1 MSMIHDDLIQPLN
14 DQITSEAYASQVYLQ
29 MSLWAEDRGLP
40 GASAFFR
47 SHVAEELDHRN
58 RLVDYLIEAD
68 VSVRLQSIPAP
79 EADYESLVAVVNAAY
94 AHEQT
99 VTGQID
105 ALAGLALDR
114 KDFNTFNMLQW
125 FIAEQREELVLFR
138 GIVDYMN
145 LAGYT
150 GGPGDALVNLDRYLL
165 EQSRAG

>member
-1 MSMIHDDLIQPLN
+1 MIHDDLVKPLH

-29 MSLWAEDRGLP
+29 MSMWAEDKGLP

-58 RLVDYLIEAD
+58 RLVDYLVESD
-68 VSVRLQSIPAP
+68 VPVYLQAIPAP
-79 EADYESLVAVVNAAY
+79 QTKYDSLVSVVNAAY
-94 AHEQT
+94 EHEKE
-99 VTGQID
+99 VTEQIHS
-105 ALAGLALDR
+105 LAGLALDR

-150 GGPGDALVNLDRYLL
+150 GGPGDALVNLDRYL
-165 EQSRAG
+165 QAQAQAHSG

>member
-1 MSMIHDDLIQPLN
+1 MIHEDLVGPLH

-29 MSLWAEDRGLP
+29 MSMWSEDKGLP

-58 RLVDYLIEAD
+58 RLVDYLVEAG
-68 VSVRLQSIPAP
+68 VPVRLHAIPAP
-79 EADYESLVAVVNAAY
+79 TADYESLVAVVNAAY
-94 AHEQT
+94 GHEKT
-99 VTGQID
+99 VTEQID

-145 LAGYT
+145 LAGYN

-165 EQSRAG
+165 EKAQPK

>member
-1 MSMIHDDLIQPLN
+1 MIHDDLVAPLN
-14 DQITSEAYASQVYLQ
+14 DQITSEALASQIYLQ
-29 MSLWAEDRGLP
+29 MSMWSEDKGLP

-58 RLVDYLIEAD
+58 RLVDYLVEAG
-68 VSVRLQSIPAP
+68 VSVRLQAIPAP
-79 EADYESLVAVVNAAY
+79 EADYDNLVAVVNAAY
-94 AHEQT
+94 AHEKK
-99 VTGQID
+99 VTKQID

-150 GGPGDALVNLDRYLL
+150 GGPGDALVNLDRYLSA
-165 EQSRAG
+165 QAQAHGH

>member
-1 MSMIHDDLIQPLN
+1 MIHDDLVGPLH

-29 MSLWAEDRGLP
+29 MSMLSEDEGLP

-58 RLVDYLIEAD
+58 RLVDYLVEAG
-68 VSVRLQSIPAP
+68 VPVRLQAIPAP
-79 EADYESLVAVVNAAY
+79 TADYESLVAVVNAAY
-94 AHEQT
+94 GHEQK
-99 VTGQID
+99 VTAQID

-150 GGPGDALVNLDRYLL
+150 GGPGDAIVNLDRYLL
-165 EQSRAG
+165 EKAQPK